1 MIDVLI
7 AGAGPAG
14 TIAAIVLARAGVRV
28 MMVDRARFPRAK
40 LCGDTLNPGA
50 FACLQRLGLE
60 GSATG
65 ALPLDGMVVTGER
78 SAPIEGRYE
87 NARGYAISRSR
98 FDDALL
104 RAAVRAGAGL
114 EQQVLVDA
122 PLVDS
127 AADVTVCGAMVKG
140 RMGNTLRLA
149 ARLVI
154 AADGRYSRL
163 ARALRLSRSPQRPR
177 RWAIGAYFQDVDG
190 MTTLGE
196 MHVRPGHY
204 IGVAPLPGG
213 ITNACVVTP
222 HPGSGGPAEILISAL
237 RRDRLLR
244 DRFSRA
250 RMAGLPSCLGPLA
263 VDCPMPGMRGLLIA
277 GDAAGFVDPM
287 TGDGLRFAI
296 RGAELAAIEAL
307 HVLEHGNPDAH
318 VRLLAA
324 RRREFTGK
332 WRFNRTMRWV
342 VEDSRALRLAEL
354 GAGVAPAVLQHVI
367 RYAGD
372 LHAA

>member
-1 MIDVLI
+1 V
-7 AGAGPAG
+7 
-14 TIAAIVLARAGVRV
+14 
-28 MMVDRARFPRAK
+28 VDRARFPRAK

-78 SAPIEGRYE
+78 SAAIEGRYE

-104 RAAVRAGAGL
+104 RTAVRAGVSL

-140 RMGNTLRLA
+140 RTGNALRLA

-177 RWAIGAYFQDVDG
+177 RWAIGAYFQDVAG

-196 MHVRPGHY
+196 MHIRPGHY

-222 HPGSGGPAEILISAL
+222 HPGSGAPADILVSAL

-250 RMAGLPSCLGPLA
+250 RMIGLPSCLGPLA
-263 VDCPMPGMRGLLIA
+263 VDCAMPGMRGLLIA

-307 HVLEHGNPDAH
+307 HVLEHGNSDAH

-342 VEDSRALRLAEL
+342 VEDARALRLAEL
-354 GAGVAPAVLQHVI
+354 GAGVAPSVVQHVI